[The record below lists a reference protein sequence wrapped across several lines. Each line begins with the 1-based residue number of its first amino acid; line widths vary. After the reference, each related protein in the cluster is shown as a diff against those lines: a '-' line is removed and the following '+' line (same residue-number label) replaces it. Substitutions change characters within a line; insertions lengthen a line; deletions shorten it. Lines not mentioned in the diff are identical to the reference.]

1 MKLKKLKMQE
11 KGGGG
16 TSIKI
21 YPLHGRKVVMKMIY
35 DVEDIFM
42 LM

>member
-1 MKLKKLKMQE
+1 MKFKKFKMQE
-11 KGGGG
+11 KGGI
-16 TSIKI
+16 SIKI
-21 YPLHGRKVVMKMIY
+21 YPLHGRKEVMKMIY